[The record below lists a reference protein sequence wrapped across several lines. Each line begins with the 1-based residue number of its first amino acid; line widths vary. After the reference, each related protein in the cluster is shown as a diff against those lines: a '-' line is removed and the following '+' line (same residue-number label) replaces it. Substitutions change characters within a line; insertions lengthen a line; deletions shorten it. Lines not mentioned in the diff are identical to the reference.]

1 MNSFFNLEGP
11 LISALD
17 KFGRIV
23 ICNVLWLLCCLP
35 IITIGAS
42 TTAFYYGMAKTIR
55 HERSSAPKEF
65 FKCFK
70 RVLKNSLVPT
80 ILFVVALAVLIVD
93 ALVWSAKNTG
103 VGLISSHLCV
113 ILAVIL
119 VCVGIYFVAV
129 QSRFLY
135 STKELIKFSAFLAM
149 KHLPYT
155 ILMLLMAVLAIF
167 LTAMFPVFGIFV
179 PGIAC
184 MGISYFM
191 ENVFKKYIPKPEE
204 GEEVWYDE

>member
-1 MNSFFNLEGP
+1 MNSFFSLEGP
-11 LISALD
+11 LISTFD

-23 ICNVLWLLCCLP
+23 ILNVLWLLCCLP
-35 IITIGAS
+35 LVTIGAS
-42 TTAFYYGMAKTIR
+42 TAAFYYGIAKTIW

-65 FKCFK
+65 FRCFK
-70 RVLKNSLVPT
+70 RVLKKSIVPT

-93 ALVWSAKNTG
+93 ALVWSAKDTG
-103 VGLISSHLCV
+103 MGLLSTNLCIV
-113 ILAVIL
+113 LTIL
-119 VCVGIYFVAV
+119 VIGVGIYYIAT

-135 STKELIKFSAFLAM
+135 STKELLKFSGFLAF
-149 KHLPYT
+149 KHLPIT
-155 ILMLLMAVLAIF
+155 LLMLIMAAAAVF

-204 GEEVWYDE
+204 GKEVWYDE